1 MDDLTVCI
9 TSFKRP
15 ELLKRAL
22 DSVAASG
29 LKRALVFNM
38 CGDLAVLLA
47 TETHPEVGFYSLS
60 VDLGC
65 NELWLQAA
73 YRAETERVLIL
84 HDDDL
89 LQHGLADTYE
99 KTIAPALKNG
109 VGFASWRAHVQDSN
123 GKVRPCEY
131 FNGVAGVHPSS
142 TLKQIVLQ
150 RGRLSLS
157 PIISVFDRKTLIGA
171 VKESGEVLPKL
182 RKGMHLGTEIL
193 VYLRHCAAYEKWL
206 YVDKV
211 LSLYGSHEGSGTVQ
225 AERSGNIKP
234 LTRGY
239 DVAREH
245 FERYPQAPI
254 IQRPR
259 ILLVSAPFDTQDK
272 DEVRRFT
279 AARRTWETHFN
290 TGNILDFPL
299 CNPKRS
305 SADIGDGRA
314 VPYLRDLLDY
324 GVARAMP
331 EDIVAYSNLDL
342 SLAGNAVPQILT
354 TVQASGGVCCAWRRT
369 QKHKGNYALNTVRSA
384 PKDGGIDLVAV
395 TPSWWKE
402 HRNKIPDMFV
412 AGNFWDY
419 CFRVFAE
426 QLTKG
431 TCYMDDGT
439 YHEPHAGM
447 MDRVGM
453 KNPVQQHNLKLA
465 KQFFKE
471 RQMDSVVKFLT
482 QYDAK

>member
-29 LKRALVFNM
+29 LKKALVFSM
-38 CGDLAVLLA
+38 CPDLAILLA
-47 TETHPEVGFYSLS
+47 TETHPEVGFYSLP

-73 YRAETERVLIL
+73 YRAETDGVIML
-84 HDDDL
+84 HDDDML
-89 LQHGLADTYE
+89 CDGLA
-99 KTIAPALKNG
+99 KAL
-109 VGFASWRAHVQDSN
+109 FAHSPFTSWRAHLVDESGKRTPTEYWN
-123 GKVRPCEY
+123 GATGIYGSEVIRGI
-131 FNGVAGVHPSS
+131 N
-142 TLKQIVLQ
+142 LQ

-157 PIISVFDRKTLIGA
+157 PIVSVFDRKTLIGA
-171 VKESGEVLPKL
+171 VKEAGEVLPKL

-193 VYLRHCAAYEKWL
+193 VYLRHCAAFKDWL
-206 YVDKV
+206 YIDKV
-211 LSLYGSHEGSGTVQ
+211 LSLYGSHVGSGTVQ

-239 DVAREH
+239 DVARDH
-245 FERYPQAPI
+245 FERHPHGPV

-272 DEVRRFT
+272 DELRRFT
-279 AARRTWETHFN
+279 SARKTWETHFN
-290 TGNILDFPL
+290 TGHILDFPMCKL
-299 CNPKRS
+299 PRS
-305 SADIGDGRA
+305 SADIGDNRA

-331 EDIVAYSNLDL
+331 EDIVAYTNLDL
-342 SLAGNAVPQILT
+342 SLAGNAVAQILT
-354 TVQASGGVCCAWRRT
+354 TVQAGGGVCCAWRRT
-369 QKHKGNYALNTVRSA
+369 AKPRGNYAMSTVRSA

-395 TPSWWKE
+395 TPAWWKE

-419 CFRVFAE
+419 CFRVYAE

-431 TCYMDDGT
+431 LCYMDDGT

-447 MDRVGM
+447 MERVGVA
-453 KNPVQQHNLKLA
+453 NPVQQHNLRLA

-471 RQMDSVVKFLT
+471 RKMDSVVKFLT
-482 QYDAK
+482 QYDADTITK